1 VQGGSIFSST
11 VRRIT
16 VMQGQTH
23 ASDELNVEL
32 TTVLGSCVAACL
44 FDPLARVGAM
54 NHFLLAAPN
63 AQHEGAVLDEHHGLF
78 LMEVLVNEM
87 LKRGATRSS
96 MRAHLYGGA
105 NLGPTTRRIGSSNGT
120 FARRFLEVEGI
131 QLIHADLGG
140 SSARRLD
147 FRPAQGRARCRV
159 VRETPIEAVP
169 VSRPRRELGL
179 VELF

>member
-1 VQGGSIFSST
+1 
-11 VRRIT
+11 
-16 VMQGQTH
+16 MQGQTH
-23 ASDELNVEL
+23 ASGDHSVEF

-44 FDPLARVGAM
+44 YDPLARVGGM
-54 NHFLLAAPN
+54 NHFLLATPA
-63 AQHEGAVLDEHHGLF
+63 AQNGVPDAAYGLF

-87 LKRGATRSS
+87 LKRGATRNG

-105 NLGPTTRRIGSSNGT
+105 NLGPTTRRIGSVNSA

-140 SSARRLD
+140 NAARRLD
-147 FRPAQGRARCRV
+147 FRPAQGRARCRIV
-159 VRETPIEAVP
+159 AESPPEASPQRFSPSAVG
-169 VSRPRRELGL
+169 V